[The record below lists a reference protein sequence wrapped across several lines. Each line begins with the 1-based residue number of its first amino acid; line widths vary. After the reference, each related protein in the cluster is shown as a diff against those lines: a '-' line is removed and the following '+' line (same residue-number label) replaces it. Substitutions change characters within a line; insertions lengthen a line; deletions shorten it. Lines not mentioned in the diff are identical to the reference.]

1 MKRFLLAGAAIA
13 TLSAAAWAMDNDK
26 QHTRIQVEDGHSV
39 IMNGGGQ
46 GPIVEVRGENGER
59 TIHMERDGA
68 DTTIRIDGQTV
79 EIAGG
84 EVIVDGQRV
93 EVGRDG
99 MVIVDGSEIR
109 IVENDFD
116 IEFDAGFAAHM
127 AERAEHLA
135 RMHEDFAENFVFE
148 FDAEGLEADVMA
160 SLEETLADLENQDFR
175 YSYSGDWEDL
185 SPEEREDVR
194 EAMAEAREE
203 VREAMQEV
211 RREMAEL
218 ERDMAGERRRVR
230 VELRNAQRE
239 MARAE
244 REVARAEREVAR
256 ERRHVEIRRRDAEAE
271 AADAELQ
278 HVWVHRERLDADAGG
293 ERRDVRIEEDD
304 DGRRRVWIDGEEQTG
319 DALVDWLNRLETD
332 RLAGASGD
340 RARRHVERL
349 HIEGGHDRRVIES
362 EDGSRVVILEIEEER
377 DADHK

>member
-1 MKRFLLAGAAIA
+1 MKRFLLAGAAVA

-39 IMNGGGQ
+39 VMNGGGH
-46 GPIVEVRGENGER
+46 GPVVELRGDNGER

-68 DTTIRIDGQTV
+68 NTTLRVDGQTV
-79 EIAGG
+79 EILDGA
-84 EVIVDGQRV
+84 VIVDGQRID
-93 EVGRDG
+93 VGPDG
-99 MVIVDGSEIR
+99 MVIVDGGDVR

-116 IEFDAGFAAHM
+116 IEFDAEFAVHM

-160 SLEETLADLENQDFR
+160 SLEDTLADLENRDFH
-175 YSYSGDWEDL
+175 YSGDWEDL
-185 SPEEREDVR
+185 SPEEREEVR
-194 EAMAEAREE
+194 EALAEAREE

-230 VELRNAQRE
+230 VELRNARRE

-244 REVARAEREVAR
+244 RDMARAEREVAR

-271 AADAELQ
+271 AADAELH
-278 HVWVHRERLDADAGG
+278 HVWVHREQLDEDAAGD
-293 ERRDVRIEEDD
+293 RRDVRIEEDD
-304 DGRRRVWIDGEEQTG
+304 NGRRRVWIDGEEQTG

-332 RLAGASGD
+332 RLAGANGD
-340 RARRHVERL
+340 RVHRRVERL
-349 HIEGGHDRRVIES
+349 HIEGDRDHRIVES
-362 EDGSRVVILEIEEER
+362 EDGHRVVILEREGDPHE
-377 DADHK
+377 K

>member
-1 MKRFLLAGAAIA
+1 MKRFLLAGAAVA

-39 IMNGGGQ
+39 VMNGGGH
-46 GPIVEVRGENGER
+46 GPVVELRGDNGER

-68 DTTIRIDGQTV
+68 NTTLRVDGQTV
-79 EIAGG
+79 EILDGA
-84 EVIVDGQRV
+84 VIVDGQRID
-93 EVGRDG
+93 VGPDG
-99 MVIVDGSEIR
+99 MVIVDGDDVR
-109 IVENDFD
+109 IVENDFE
-116 IEFDAGFAAHM
+116 IEFDAEFTAHM

-160 SLEETLADLENQDFR
+160 SLEETLADLENRDFH
-175 YSYSGDWEDL
+175 YSGDWEDL
-185 SPEEREDVR
+185 SPEEREEVR
-194 EAMAEAREE
+194 EALAEARED

-278 HVWVHRERLDADAGG
+278 HVWVHRERLDADAEG

-319 DALVDWLNRLETD
+319 DDLVDWLNRLETD

-349 HIEGGHDRRVIES
+349 LIEGGDDRRIVES
-362 EDGSRVVILEIEEER
+362 EDGRRVVILEIEEDR

>member
-1 MKRFLLAGAAIA
+1 MKRFLLAGAAVA

-39 IMNGGGQ
+39 VMNGGGH
-46 GPIVEVRGENGER
+46 GPVVELRGDNGER

-68 DTTIRIDGQTV
+68 NTTLRVDGQTV
-79 EIAGG
+79 EILDGA
-84 EVIVDGQRV
+84 VIVDGQRID
-93 EVGRDG
+93 VGPDG
-99 MVIVDGSEIR
+99 MVIVDGGDVR

-116 IEFDAGFAAHM
+116 IEFDAEFAVHM

-160 SLEETLADLENQDFR
+160 SLEDTLADLENRDFH
-175 YSYSGDWEDL
+175 YSGDWEDL
-185 SPEEREDVR
+185 SPEEREEVR
-194 EAMAEAREE
+194 EALAEAREE

-230 VELRNAQRE
+230 VELRNARRE

-244 REVARAEREVAR
+244 RDMARAERDVAR

-271 AADAELQ
+271 AADAELH
-278 HVWVHRERLDADAGG
+278 HVWVHREQLDEDAA
-293 ERRDVRIEEDD
+293 EDRRDVRIEEDD
-304 DGRRRVWIDGEEQTG
+304 NGRRRVWIDGEEQTG

-332 RLAGASGD
+332 RLAGANGD
-340 RARRHVERL
+340 RVHRRVERL
-349 HIEGGHDRRVIES
+349 HIEGDRDHRIVES
-362 EDGSRVVILEIEEER
+362 EDGHRVVILEREGDPHE
-377 DADHK
+377 K